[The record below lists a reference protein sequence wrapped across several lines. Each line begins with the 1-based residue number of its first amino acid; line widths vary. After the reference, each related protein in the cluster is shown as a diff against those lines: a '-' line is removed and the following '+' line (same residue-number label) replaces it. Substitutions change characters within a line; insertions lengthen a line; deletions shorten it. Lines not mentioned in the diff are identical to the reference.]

1 MNLILL
7 NIVFYFDFANGGKNY
22 LKATRQTITSFVH
35 IYIYIY
41 IQESNLDSLI
51 FT

>member
-35 IYIYIY
+35 IYIYIF
-41 IQESNLDSLI
+41 QESNLNSLI